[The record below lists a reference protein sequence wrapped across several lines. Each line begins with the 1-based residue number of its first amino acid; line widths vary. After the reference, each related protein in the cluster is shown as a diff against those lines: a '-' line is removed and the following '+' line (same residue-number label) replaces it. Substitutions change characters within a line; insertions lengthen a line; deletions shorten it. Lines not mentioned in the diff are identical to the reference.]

1 MANVC
6 NVCIMHFGFLLFI
19 APFPLVDRAPRRV
32 FLFPLQ
38 ATKNPEAEKAP
49 VKSSFHSKM
58 RYYPLPS
65 RKRTFYPM
73 RGVRNFAFT
82 PRSSPTGK
90 FAQMTP
96 LTDRGVLFVS
106 RPGPT
111 MPRIYPAPLIVTCFP
126 HETFLSP
133 ISYSNCDEKNHRVTL
148 RLEKAKV
155 AVPPFLSVAPTDST
169 NIIRD
174 SRTGE
179 MVRVRFVN

>member
-1 MANVC
+1 
-6 NVCIMHFGFLLFI
+6 MHHAFRFSPFHRPISSRRPSSSSRFFI
-19 APFPLVDRAPRRV
+19 PFASDEKSRGRESASKV
-32 FLFPLQ
+32 FLPQQSALL
-38 ATKNPEAEKAP
+38 PP
-49 VKSSFHSKM
+49 SFKKKDV
-58 RYYPLPS
+58 LPHA
-65 RKRTFYPM
+65 
-73 RGVRNFAFT
+73 RGAKFRVYT
-82 PRSSPTGK
+82 PFVTTGK

>member
-49 VKSSFHSKM
+49 VKSSFEQSAL
-58 RYYPLPS
+58 LPPS
-65 RKRTFYPM
+65 FKKKDVLPHA
-73 RGVRNFAFT
+73 RGAKFRVYT
-82 PRSSPTGK
+82 PFVTTGK

-179 MVRVRFVN
+179 MVLVRFVN